1 MSARSTRL
9 VSGHGLHPVSA
20 TPAYANPCR
29 SNSIGSYNRSSDC
42 RRLGWSSRRA
52 RTRQNRA
59 IITGDV
65 RRFGHVIN
73 TDGVFGTHRC
83 TSSEPGRPGVMGVHR
98 PFRSD
103 RRNRGVSVVAAP
115 QRIRTG
121 PTMPAQCL
129 DTAYSAADALVG
141 GERWIQ
147 FLSLRQLPVARVLLG
162 IWQMTRWLRKQLHPL
177 YPCLGDEVAITRD
190 LIGDAAA
197 HGVRAFAD
205 HLESECAQPLVEF
218 RLLQAVHRHCR

>member
-1 MSARSTRL
+1 MARRRRSSNLSARSTRL

-83 TSSEPGRPGVMGVHR
+83 ISSEPGRPGVMGVHR

-141 GERWIQ
+141 GERWIPVPLPPPVAGRAGTSRHLANDAVAPKAATPA
-147 FLSLRQLPVARVLLG
+147 LSLPWR
-162 IWQMTRWLRKQLHPL
+162 
-177 YPCLGDEVAITRD
+177 
-190 LIGDAAA
+190 
-197 HGVRAFAD
+197 
-205 HLESECAQPLVEF
+205 
-218 RLLQAVHRHCR
+218 